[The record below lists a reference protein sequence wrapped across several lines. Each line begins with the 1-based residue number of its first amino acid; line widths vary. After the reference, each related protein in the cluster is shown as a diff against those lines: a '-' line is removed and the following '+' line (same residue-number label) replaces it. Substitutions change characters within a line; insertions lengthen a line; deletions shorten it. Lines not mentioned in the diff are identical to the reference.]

1 MFPLRRTTKE
11 PEVDWPALLGLL
23 EDDDRRGAVARLA
36 PIVGRESYLMA
47 LRRMHS
53 SIVAETLTAGRR
65 LETASRLVERPTIAV
80 AGMLN
85 SGKTSLVSSFLSSA
99 GQQRTLRGT
108 SNREGTHRFVLWL
121 PHSWR
126 LDVELWSLLVSRIGE
141 ALGHPPENLAA
152 DPAEAA
158 AQYNN
163 RSGDQSRLA
172 VALLA
177 TDPALDDVGVG
188 LLDCPDV
195 VSDEELGLGSPE
207 LRKELLGRAA
217 TLCSAF
223 LIVTDAA
230 SSRDTTL
237 ADLMRIASDLM
248 PGVPRMLAVNKV
260 RPRLTP
266 DQVYETFQPLCK
278 NHGVKAI
285 YAAYDYDVPASRPFI
300 PKFGDDVDDSRLA
313 PVLDAANNSGVAGEA
328 ANACEP
334 LPVFF
339 EIAENP
345 DDNPPAAIGEE
356 RLLMSLPGRL
366 DRGVLFSQLHRALRI
381 NLERVV
387 WDRGLESIRENA
399 EASFE
404 KTRQCQRVLLDASL
418 EFFAHRK
425 IGGEVIE
432 LRLHQSERI
441 LRQLSESF
449 AATAPW
455 YARWGVRLNSTLRR
469 VVGGAGDLLRSLTP
483 SAMSR
488 KAADDIKGRFS
499 SGEYGGLIAPEGLL
513 AEIGR
518 HGGTVVLSHYRE
530 HQNESEVSHANQTTR
545 PRISDAGLTLESS
558 ARSKEA
564 DELSMQG
571 LSREDELLLPPI
583 ERAVRRFEQDD
594 FTTLDPRRL
603 DEAIRQ
609 MWTEIPVHKKLAH
622 GLTPLATIL
631 AAFGAALMVPIDFGH
646 SFILAA
652 SIPELLAAAGLGALA
667 AMWAGNQGAREVGQQ
682 AARQQLSDFLAVLCD
697 ELGVAR
703 PEPTL
708 KVRVAGKEIKLPQSR
723 ISRSET
729 SGPTMPVYRVR
740 DEFVSELRKLLPRTA
755 ADKK

>member
-1 MFPLRRTTKE
+1 MFPLRRSTKE
-11 PEVDWPALLGLL
+11 PEIDWPALLALL
-23 EDDDRRGAVARLA
+23 EDDDRRATIARLA
-36 PIVGRESYLMA
+36 PTQGRESYLMA
-47 LRRMHS
+47 LRRMQS
-53 SIVAETLTAGRR
+53 SVVAETLTAGRR
-65 LETASRLVERPTIAV
+65 LDTAGRLVDRPTIAV

-85 SGKTSLVSSFLSSA
+85 SGKTSLVSSFLSPA
-99 GQQRTLRGT
+99 GQARTLRGT

-121 PHSWR
+121 PQSWR
-126 LDVELWSLLVSRIGE
+126 SDVELWSLLVSRIGDS
-141 ALGHPPENLAA
+141 LGHPPEDLSE

-163 RSGDQSRLA
+163 RTGDQSQLS

-177 TDPALDDVGVG
+177 TDPALDDIGVG
-188 LLDCPDV
+188 LLDCPDI
-195 VSDEELGLGSPE
+195 VSDEELGLGSPQQ
-207 LRKELLGRAA
+207 RKELLGRAA

-260 RPRLTP
+260 RPRQTP
-266 DQVYETFQPLCK
+266 DQVHETFTPLSQK
-278 NHGVKAI
+278 HGVASI

-300 PKFGDDVDDSRLA
+300 PHRDDASSDRRLA
-313 PVLDAANNSGVAGEA
+313 TSVDSSGATPDATENIKDV
-328 ANACEP
+328 EP

-339 EIAENP
+339 EVSPNP
-345 DDNPPAAIGEE
+345 DENPPASINEQ
-356 RLLMSLPGRL
+356 RFLMSLPLKL
-366 DRGVLFSQLHRALRI
+366 DRGVLFAQLHRALRI
-381 NLERVV
+381 NLEKVI
-387 WDRGLESIRENA
+387 WDRGLDAIRKNA
-399 EASFE
+399 DASFA
-404 KTRQCQRVLLDASL
+404 KTRECHRVLLDASL

-425 IGGEVIE
+425 VGGEVME

-455 YARWGVRLNSTLRR
+455 YARWGVRLNSTIRR
-469 VVGGAGDLLRSLTP
+469 FVGGAGDLVRSLTP
-483 SAMSR
+483 SALSQ
-488 KAADDIKGRFS
+488 KAADDIKGRFR

-513 AEIGR
+513 AEIER
-518 HGGTVVLSHYRE
+518 HGGTVVLSHYRD
-530 HQNESEVSHANQTTR
+530 HQIDAEST
-545 PRISDAGLTLESS
+545 PRQINDS
-558 ARSKEA
+558 
-564 DELSMQG
+564 G
-571 LSREDELLLPPI
+571 LSLEASGADTPPVDTNYANLANDEALLMPPI
-583 ERAVRRFEQDD
+583 ERAVLRFEQDD

-603 DEAIRQ
+603 DEAIRM
-609 MWTEIPVHKKLAH
+609 MWSEIPMHKKLAH

-631 AAFGAALMVPIDFGH
+631 AAFGAALMIPIDFGH

-703 PEPTL
+703 PDPPM
-708 KVRVAGKEIKLPQSR
+708 KVRVAGHEIALPASR

-740 DEFVSELRKLLPRTA
+740 DEFVNELNKLLPRTSGI
-755 ADKK
+755 KK